1 MANGMANGMAELPQ
15 ASLGVIGGSGLYQ
28 MDGLSEVREVRVE
41 TPFGDPSDAI
51 TVGRLGDVSLA
62 FLPRHGRGHRLT
74 PTEVPSR
81 ANIWAFKRLGVQ
93 RIISVSA
100 VGSLREDYAPLHL
113 VVPDQ
118 LFDRTKLRPGTF
130 FEGGVVVHASFAEPF
145 CSHLS
150 GLLSQTMTTLDDVTS
165 HRGGTLVCIEGPLFS
180 TKAESRIY
188 RQLGCDII
196 GMTALP
202 EAKLAREAEICYAT
216 IACVTDYDVW
226 HVSEAPVTVEM
237 VIANLQ
243 KNVANAQRVI
253 RAVAGQLPHDRAN
266 SPCDCASALANA
278 LITDPAAIPASAR
291 ERYTLLLEKY
301 LPAEN

>member
-1 MANGMANGMAELPQ
+1 MTDLPQ
-15 ASLGVIGGSGLYQ
+15 AMIGVIGGSGLYQ
-28 MDGLSEVREVRVE
+28 MGGLSDVQEVRIE
-41 TPFGDPSDAI
+41 TPFGAPSDAI

-62 FLPRHGRGHRLT
+62 FLPRHGRGHRLN

-81 ANIWAFKRLGVQ
+81 ANIWALKRLGVQ
-93 RIISVSA
+93 WVFSVSA

-118 LFDRTKLRPGTF
+118 VFDRTRLRPSSF
-130 FEGGVVVHASFAEPF
+130 FEGGAVVHVSFADPF
-145 CSHLS
+145 CPHLS
-150 GLLSQTMTTLDDVTS
+150 DMLWETMSGMDDVTS

-202 EAKLAREAEICYAT
+202 EAKLAREAELCYAT

-226 HVSEAPVTVEM
+226 RESEETVTVEM
-237 VIANLQ
+237 VVSNLQ
-243 KNVANAQRVI
+243 KNVANAQRII
-253 RAVAGQLPHDRAN
+253 RAVAGKLPTDRSS
-266 SPCDCASALANA
+266 SPCGCSSALANA
-278 LITDPAAIPASAR
+278 ILTDPAAIPTSAR
-291 ERYTLLLEKY
+291 ERYALLLDRY
-301 LPAEN
+301 LTDKG